1 MYSWRGRR
9 RGGGQRSRAKG
20 CLLWVLLVI
29 VVLIV
34 LSLMFGG
41 FQKGTKS
48 GSPRPDRVP
57 AIAFASQ
64 SPACHRTW
72 AFLTT

>member
-34 LSLMFGG
+34 LSVMFGG

-48 GSPRPDRVP
+48 GGLGGLGPPAAACAYAHGGMRV
-57 AIAFASQ
+57 
-64 SPACHRTW
+64 CE
-72 AFLTT
+72 

>member
-1 MYSWRGRR
+1 MYSWRRRR

-20 CLLWVLLVI
+20 CLLLVLLVI

-41 FQKGTKS
+41 FQKGTRSSGGLGPPGAVCMACTSAVLTS
-48 GSPRPDRVP
+48 GS
-57 AIAFASQ
+57 S
-64 SPACHRTW
+64 
-72 AFLTT
+72 